1 MLDTSGYLVLKANRK
16 IDKLSSA
23 MRMILKPVEFMTDD
37 ELTALPAGSVFIFD
51 VECYR
56 NFFYI
61 AFKCVANGKYV
72 GFEQSADFDLNVVKL
87 RWLMWR
93 FCLVSFNGIGYDM
106 PMIALA
112 LKGASCDELKEAS
125 DFIIKSGPNYGTE
138 RVTPFKFERQ
148 YKLQIEKYNHIDL
161 MEVAPLDGGL
171 KTYALRL
178 HCETSQDLPFD
189 ESHILTAEEAKVV
202 RPYCCNDLDNTQLL
216 LEHLAPE
223 IKLRYDMSDKYKVD
237 LRSKSDAQIA
247 EAVIN
252 SELQKITGRYPQR
265 PATQHGLK
273 LKYNAP
279 SFIKF
284 ESPDL
289 QKVLSDISKAEFQL
303 DGLGSPLWPE
313 GLGVKEKTTKG
324 HTWVLK
330 IKIGDS
336 VYKLGMGGLH
346 SQEKSVAYVADENT
360 IIADN
365 DVARYYPSII
375 LNQKLFPLHLGEA
388 FLKAYG
394 GLIDLRDGA
403 KYEAKKAKENGD
415 KKAAVEWKSIDS
427 SIKIV
432 INGSFGKLG
441 NKWSTLYAPQLMLQ
455 VTITGQL
462 CLLMLIEQIEKIGVS
477 VVSGNTDGVVSVYD
491 KSRHEEVREVIKLW
505 EKQTDF
511 KTEETQYSAIYSKDV
526 NNYIAI
532 NKKGGDSEAK
542 YLDER
547 LGCKT
552 KGTYCERGSALNSI
566 LSKNPETLICTDAVL
581 NLLVNKKPIHE
592 TIKECTDIKR
602 FVFVRNVKGGGEKN
616 GIYLGKVVRWYY
628 PKNEAGFIAYCAS
641 GNMVANSKG
650 GKPLMDLPKELPT
663 NIDYEWYEKEANSML
678 FDIGYYKKAENLK
691 LF

>member
-1 MLDTSGYLVLKANRK
+1 MFDDSGYLILKANRK

-23 MRMILKPVEFMTDD
+23 MRMILKPVEFMTDE
-37 ELTALPAGSVFIFD
+37 ELEALPTGSVFIFD

-61 AFKCVANGKYV
+61 AFKCIANGKYIA
-72 GFEQSADFDLNVVKL
+72 FEQSADFDLDKQKL
-87 RWLMWR
+87 RWVMWR

-106 PMIALA
+106 PVIALA

-125 DFIIKSGPNYGTE
+125 DFIIKSGPNWGTD
-138 RVTPFKFERQ
+138 RVTPFKFEQ
-148 YKLQIEKYNHIDL
+148 KYKLQIEKYNHIDL
-161 MEVAPLDGGL
+161 MNVAPLDGSL
-171 KTYALRL
+171 KLYASRL
-178 HCETSQDLPFD
+178 HCETMQDLPFD
-189 ESHILTAEEAKVV
+189 ETHILTAEDALVV

-216 LEHLAPE
+216 LENLAPE
-223 IKLRYDMSDKYKVD
+223 LKLRYEMSDKYKVD

-252 SELQKITGRYPQR
+252 SELQKVLGRYPQR
-265 PATQHGLK
+265 PPTVHGLK
-273 LKYNAP
+273 LKYNIP
-279 SFIKF
+279 NFIKF
-284 ESPDL
+284 ESLEL

-303 DGLGSPLWPE
+303 DGLGAPLWPQ
-313 GLGVKEKTTKG
+313 GLGVKEKDTY
-324 HTWVLK
+324 VLK
-330 IKIGDS
+330 TKIGNS
-336 VYKLGMGGLH
+336 IYKLGMGGLH
-346 SQEKSVAYVADENT
+346 SQEKSVSYISDENT

-375 LNQKLFPLHLGEA
+375 LNQKLFPTHLGEA
-388 FLKAYG
+388 FLKVYQE
-394 GLIDLRDGA
+394 IVNSRDYA
-403 KYEAKKAKENGD
+403 KEQTKKAKEAGN
-415 KKAAVEWKSIDS
+415 KKEATRWKSIDS
-427 SIKIV
+427 SIKII

-505 EKQTDF
+505 EEQTSF

-526 NNYIAI
+526 NNYIAV

-542 YLDER
+542 FLDER

-581 NLLVNKKPIHE
+581 NLIVNKKPIHE
-592 TIKECTDIKR
+592 TIKMCDDIRR

-628 PKNEAGFIAYCAS
+628 PKNEPGFIAYCLS
-641 GNMVANSKG
+641 GNMVANSSG

-678 FDIGYYKKAENLK
+678 FDIGFYKKVENFK
-691 LF
+691 LFI

>member
-1 MLDTSGYLVLKANRK
+1 MLDTSGYLVLKAKRK

-23 MRMILKPVEFMTDD
+23 MRMILKPVEFMSD
-37 ELTALPAGSVFIFD
+37 EEVAAIPTGSVFIFD

-61 AFKCVANGKYV
+61 AFKCVSNGKYV
-72 GFEQSADFDLNVVKL
+72 AFEQSPDFELNKLKL
-87 RWLMWR
+87 RFMLWR

-106 PMIALA
+106 PMITLA
-112 LKGASCDELKEAS
+112 LKGVSCDELKEAS
-125 DFIIKSGPNYGTE
+125 DFIIKSGPNHGTE
-138 RVTPFKFERQ
+138 RVTPWKFERE
-148 YKLQIEKYNHIDL
+148 YKIQIEKYNHIDL
-161 MEVAPLDGGL
+161 MEVAPLDGSL

-178 HCETSQDLPFD
+178 GCETSQDLPFPED
-189 ESHILTAEEAKVV
+189 HILTADEAQVV

-223 IKLRYDMSDKYKVD
+223 IQLRYEMSEQHKVD

-252 SELQKITGRYPQR
+252 SELQKITGRYPQK
-265 PATQHGLK
+265 PQTIHGLEVQYK
-273 LKYNAP
+273 AP
-279 SFIKF
+279 DFIKF
-284 ESPDL
+284 ESPVL
-289 QKVLSDISKAEFQL
+289 QKALTDISNAKFKMNA
-303 DGLGSPLWPE
+303 LGSPLWPE
-313 GLGVKEKTTKG
+313 GLGEKEKTKNG
-324 HTWVLK
+324 WVWILK
-330 IKIGDS
+330 VKINEKI
-336 VYKLGMGGLH
+336 YKLGMGGLH
-346 SQEKSVAYVADENT
+346 SQEKCASYVADENT

-375 LNQKLFPLHLGEA
+375 LNQKLFPLHLGES
-388 FLKAYG
+388 FLQAYG
-394 GLIDLRDGA
+394 GLVDYRDYAKEQTKICKAAGDKAGA
-403 KYEAKKAKENGD
+403 KK
-415 KKAAVEWKSIDS
+415 WKSIDS

-441 NKWSTLYAPQLMLQ
+441 NKHSTLYAPQLMLQ

-491 KSRHEEVREVIKLW
+491 KSRHDDVRKVIELW
-505 EKQTDF
+505 EKQTNF

-526 NNYIAI
+526 NNYIAV
-532 NKKGGDSEAK
+532 NKKGGDSDAK

-581 NLLVNKKPIHE
+581 NLIVNKKPIHE
-592 TIKECTDIKR
+592 TIKECKDIKR
-602 FVFVRNVKGGGEKN
+602 FVYVRNVKGGGEKN
-616 GIYLGKVVRWYY
+616 GIYLGKVVRWYF
-628 PKNEAGFIAYCAS
+628 PKNEAGFIAYAAS

-650 GKPLMDLPKELPT
+650 GAPLMDLPKELPT

-678 FDIGYYKKAENLK
+678 FDIGFYKKAETLK

>member
-1 MLDTSGYLVLKANRK
+1 MFNDSGYLTLKANRK

-37 ELTALPAGSVFIFD
+37 ELWALPAGSVFVFD
-51 VECYR
+51 SECYR

-61 AFKCVANGKYV
+61 AFKCLANGKYIA
-72 GFEQSADFDLNVVKL
+72 FEQSPDFDLEKEKL
-87 RWLMWR
+87 RAVMWR

-112 LKGASCDELKEAS
+112 LKGATCDQLKEAS
-125 DFIIKSGPNYGTE
+125 DFIIKSGPNWGTD
-138 RVTPFKFERQ
+138 RVTPWKFEQ
-148 YKLQIEKYNHIDL
+148 KYKLQIEKYNHIDL

-178 HCETSQDLPFD
+178 HCETAQDLPFD
-189 ESHILTAEEAKVV
+189 EAHILTAEEAKIV

-223 IKLRYDMSDKYKVD
+223 IQLRYEMSDQYGVD

-252 SELQKITGRYPQR
+252 SELQKITGRYPQK
-265 PATQHGLK
+265 PQTEHGLEVQYK
-273 LKYNAP
+273 AP

-284 ESPDL
+284 ENPEL
-289 QKVLSDISKAEFQL
+289 QKALVDISNAKFKMNA
-303 DGLGSPLWPE
+303 LGSPIWPE
-313 GLGVKEKTTKG
+313 GLGEKEKTTKG
-324 HTWVLK
+324 YVWVLK
-330 IKIGDS
+330 VNIAGKY
-336 VYKLGMGGLH
+336 YKLGMGGLH
-346 SQEKSVAYVADENT
+346 SQEKSVSYFADENT

-394 GLIDLRDGA
+394 GLVDYRDYAKDQTKKCKAAGDKAGA
-403 KYEAKKAKENGD
+403 KK
-415 KKAAVEWKSIDS
+415 WKSIDS

-491 KSRHEEVREVIKLW
+491 KSRHEEVRNVISLW
-505 EKQTDF
+505 EKQTSF
-511 KTEETQYSAIYSKDV
+511 VTEETQYSAIYSKDV
-526 NNYIAI
+526 NNYIAV

-542 YLDER
+542 YLDEK

-581 NLLVNKKPIHE
+581 NLIVNKTPIHE
-592 TIKECTDIKR
+592 TIKNCQDIKR

-650 GKPLMDLPKELPT
+650 GKALMDLPKELPT

>member
-1 MLDTSGYLVLKANRK
+1 MLDTSGYLVLKAKRK

-23 MRMILKPVEFMTDD
+23 MRMILKPVEFMSD
-37 ELTALPAGSVFIFD
+37 EEVAAIPTGSVFIFD

-61 AFKCVANGKYV
+61 AFKCVSNGKYV
-72 GFEQSADFDLNVVKL
+72 AFEQSPDFELNKLKL
-87 RWLMWR
+87 RFMLWR

-112 LKGASCDELKEAS
+112 LKGATCDELKQAS

-138 RVTPFKFERQ
+138 RVTPWKFEREH
-148 YKLQIEKYNHIDL
+148 KLQIEKYNHIDL
-161 MEVAPLDGGL
+161 MEVAPLDGSL

-178 HCETSQDLPFD
+178 GCETSQDLPFPED
-189 ESHILTAEEAKVV
+189 HILTADEAQVV

-223 IKLRYDMSDKYKVD
+223 IQLRYEMSEQYKVD

-252 SELQKITGRYPQR
+252 SELQKITGRYPQK
-265 PATQHGLK
+265 PQTIHGLEVQYK
-273 LKYNAP
+273 AP
-279 SFIKF
+279 DFIKF
-284 ESPDL
+284 ENPDL
-289 QKVLSDISKAEFQL
+289 QKILKDISNAKFKMNA
-303 DGLGSPLWPE
+303 LGSPLWPE
-313 GLGVKEKTTKG
+313 GLGEKEKTKNG
-324 HTWVLK
+324 WVWILK
-330 IKIGDS
+330 VKINEKI
-336 VYKLGMGGLH
+336 YKLGMGGLH
-346 SQEKSVAYVADENT
+346 SQEKCASYVADENT

-375 LNQKLFPLHLGEA
+375 LNQKLFPLHLGES
-388 FLKAYG
+388 FLQAYG
-394 GLIDLRDGA
+394 GLVDYRDYAKEQTKICKAAGDKAGA
-403 KYEAKKAKENGD
+403 KK
-415 KKAAVEWKSIDS
+415 WKSIDS

-441 NKWSTLYAPQLMLQ
+441 NKYSTLYAPQLMLQ

-491 KSRHEEVREVIKLW
+491 KSRHEEVRKVIELW
-505 EKQTDF
+505 EKQTNF

-526 NNYIAI
+526 NNYIAV
-532 NKKGGDSEAK
+532 NKKGGDPDAK

-581 NLLVNKKPIHE
+581 NLIVNKKPIHE
-592 TIKECTDIKR
+592 TIKECKDIKR
-602 FVFVRNVKGGGEKN
+602 FVYVRNVKGGGEKN
-616 GIYLGKVVRWYY
+616 GIYLGKVVRWYF
-628 PKNEAGFIAYCAS
+628 PKNEAGFIAYAAS

-650 GKPLMDLPKELPT
+650 GAPLMDLPKELPT

-678 FDIGYYKKAENLK
+678 FDISFYKKAENLK

>member
-61 AFKCVANGKYV
+61 AFKCIANGKYV

-112 LKGASCDELKEAS
+112 IKGASCDELKEAS

-189 ESHILTAEEAKVV
+189 EAHILTAEEAKVV

-223 IKLRYDMSDKYKVD
+223 IKLRYEMSDKYKVD

-265 PATQHGLK
+265 PATIHGLEVQYK
-273 LKYNAP
+273 VP
-279 SFIKF
+279 DFIKF
-284 ESPDL
+284 ESAEL
-289 QKVLSDISKAEFQL
+289 QKAVADIAKSKFKMN
-303 DGLGSPLWPE
+303 GLGSPLWPE
-313 GLGVKEKTTKG
+313 GLGVKEKTKKG
-324 HTWVLK
+324 FVWVLK
-330 IKIGDS
+330 INLNGKT
-336 VYKLGMGGLH
+336 YKLGMGGLH

-365 DVARYYPSII
+365 DVSRYYPSII

-394 GLIDLRDGA
+394 GLVDLRDRA
-403 KYEAKKAKENGD
+403 KFEAKKARENGD
-415 KKAAVEWKSIDS
+415 KKAAAEWKSIDS

-491 KSRHEEVREVIKLW
+491 KSRHEEVREVIRLW

-581 NLLVNKKPIHE
+581 NLLVSKKPIHE
-592 TIKECTDIKR
+592 TIKECTDIRR

-628 PKNEAGFIAYCAS
+628 PKNEAGFIAYCAT
-641 GNMVANSKG
+641 GNMVANSNG